1 MHFRAMP
8 GEIVTVLGPNGIGKT
23 TLFKALLGF
32 LPPRAGRMRW
42 NGEDLLRLPRRAL
55 ARLIGYVPQL
65 SAPVFPFT
73 ALGGRGI
80 DAGGL
85 LRKEESDCLVRLKSM
100 TR

>member
-1 MHFRAMP
+1 MALEVEGLTLTRGKRIVLKDVHFRAMP

-73 ALGGRGI
+73 ALGGRLE
-80 DAGGL
+80 D
-85 LRKEESDCLVRLKSM
+85 
-100 TR
+100 